1 MLFVEF
7 PAFTRAV
14 TKLPDDD
21 YAIFQRELVAD
32 PEQGALIRGTGGFR
46 KARMAFPSAGVGKSG
61 GARVIYLYLAE
72 QQIIVLVTLYAK
84 AKKADLSKRGRKR
97 APQNLSGNPPF
108 SRHWQV
114 LSRSAAR
121 PWSPPPRKGCKH

>member
-1 MLFVEF
+1 MLFIEF

-21 YAIFQRELVAD
+21 YAIFQRELLSD

-72 QQIIVLVTLYAK
+72 QQIIILVTLYAK
-84 AKKADLSKRGRKR
+84 AKKADLSKAEENELR
-97 APQNLSGNPPF
+97 AISTEIRRSLSTGK
-108 SRHWQV
+108 S
-114 LSRSAAR
+114 
-121 PWSPPPRKGCKH
+121 

>member
-1 MLFVEF
+1 
-7 PAFTRAV
+7 
-14 TKLPDDD
+14 LPDDD
-21 YAIFQRELVAD
+21 YTIFQSELVAD

-84 AKKADLSKRGRKR
+84 AKKADLSKAEENELR
-97 APQNLSGNPPF
+97 AISTEIRRSLSTGK
-108 SRHWQV
+108 S
-114 LSRSAAR
+114 
-121 PWSPPPRKGCKH
+121 

>member
-1 MLFVEF
+1 MLFIEF
-7 PAFTRAV
+7 PAFTMAV

-32 PEQGALIRGTGGFR
+32 PQQGVLIRGTGGFR

-61 GARVIYLYLAE
+61 GCPGHLPLSWD

-84 AKKADLSKRGRKR
+84 ARKEDLSKAKENELRKISAEIR
-97 APQNLSGNPPF
+97 
-108 SRHWQV
+108 
-114 LSRSAAR
+114 RSLGTGK
-121 PWSPPPRKGCKH
+121 S